1 MCEVPFFAIIINIME
16 LLCCLIASDLINIS
30 LYVTLGALEQV
41 HKNCIVLCIVV
52 HNRLDKK
59 IKAIMQNIATI

>member
-1 MCEVPFFAIIINIME
+1 ME

-30 LYVTLGALEQV
+30 LYVSLGALQNLKKV

-52 HNRLDKK
+52 HNRSDKR